1 MLDRVF
7 PRQLSNDYQGSP
19 LAKWVFIGVT
29 ILTIA
34 RSLIHVFAP
43 DGGAQSIATIPLDT
57 YSANA
62 AATVILIFSLWGL
75 SQLLIGLIY
84 VVVIWRYQMWIPFM
98 YLLMV
103 VEYGMRIFLS
113 LVKPIETTRTA
124 PGEVGNY
131 LLLPLALVMLFL
143 SLRRTQPIALRN

>member
-84 VVVIWRYQMWIPFM
+84 VVVIWRYQMLIPFM

>member
-143 SLRRTQPIALRN
+143 SLRKTQPIALRN

>member
-1 MLDRVF
+1 MLDRLF
-7 PRQLSNDYQGSP
+7 PRQLTNDYQGHP
-19 LAKWVFIGVT
+19 LAKWVFIGIA

-57 YSANA
+57 FSANA

-84 VVVIWRYQMWIPFM
+84 VVVIWRYQMLIPFM
-98 YLLMV
+98 YLLLV
-103 VEYGMRIFLS
+103 VEYGMRIVLG
-113 LVKPIETTRTA
+113 LIKPIETTGTA
-124 PGEVGNY
+124 PGGVGNY
-131 LLLPLALVMLFL
+131 LILPLALAMLFL
-143 SLRRTQPIALRN
+143 SLSEHAKTG

>member
-43 DGGAQSIATIPLDT
+43 DGGAQSIVTIPLDT

-84 VVVIWRYQMWIPFM
+84 VVVIWRYQMLIPFM